1 MFALLRNLFV
11 VCLIVAGFGAF
22 LDDDE
27 PAQKT
32 LRIPQKPSA
41 SAGIYVQDNA
51 EVLSEP
57 VYRYLQSLGRQ
68 LDQKTTAQL
77 AVVTVN
83 SLHGAPL
90 EDYSLQILRQW
101 GIGSK
106 EKNNGVLML
115 ISTGDRKS
123 RVEVGYGLEGALTDS
138 LTGQIQDQYMLPYF
152 RKGNYEEGIV
162 RGYEALAQAIAKEY
176 NVQLAVS
183 GYADHSP
190 GNIKVG
196 NDGQSTK
203 ELFDKA
209 LAEQNGTA
217 VPGSETQSGAPQ
229 NAAEKADRQGTVGD
243 AEQKDVTDPSRAGS
257 ANQKTASSAA
267 PESGSAGANHAG
279 SGEASS
285 LSAGMAA
292 KAAGVLGFVFLKAE
306 ALIDSFGW
314 VPFIIIL
321 VLLDVILLNGF
332 FTRLFFR
339 ILAFFFSGGGGGYG
353 GGSGGGYS
361 GGGFGGGS
369 GGGGGSSRSW

>member
-1 MFALLRNLFV
+1 MFALLRNLFI
-11 VCLIVAGFGAF
+11 VCLVVVGFGAF
-22 LDDDE
+22 PDDDE
-27 PAQKT
+27 PARKS

-51 EVLSEP
+51 EALSGP

-77 AVVTVN
+77 VVVTVK

-101 GIGSK
+101 GIGSR

-138 LTGQIQDQYMLPYF
+138 LTGQVQDQYMLPYF
-152 RKGNYEEGIV
+152 RKGNYEEGIA
-162 RGYEALAQAIAKEY
+162 RGYEALAQAIAKEC

-183 GYADHSP
+183 GYANHSP
-190 GNIKVG
+190 GNMKAG

-217 VPGSETQSGAPQ
+217 VTGSETQNGAQQ
-229 NAAEKADRQGTVGD
+229 NAAEKAGRQGSASD
-243 AEQKDVTDPSRAGS
+243 AERKEVTGPSVAGS
-257 ANQKTASSAA
+257 ANRQQAASSAA
-267 PESGSAGANHAG
+267 PGSGSAG
-279 SGEASS
+279 SDKASS
-285 LSAGMAA
+285 MSAGMAA

-339 ILAFFFSGGGGGYG
+339 ILAIFFSGGGGGYG

-369 GGGGGSSRSW
+369 GGGGGSSRGW